1 MNNKDH
7 MLRTYFMNI
16 EKLIYQSFFILLLT
30 LLPLSQS
37 WAQDMGPGEIVVQT
51 IDRGIKVLED
61 PALQGFDKF
70 HQRKEKLWAI
80 LTPVFNFKET
90 SRRSLG
96 HHWKKRTDEERK
108 EFVSVFTQVL
118 RDVYLG
124 KTDTYSGGKF
134 IYVREIVKGKRG
146 KVQTNF
152 ITSDQKK
159 VVVNFSMHNIE
170 GTWKVYDIT
179 IEGVS
184 MVGNYRNQFNAILAK
199 SSFEDLMEKLYKKR
213 DEFVH

>member
-1 MNNKDH
+1 MTK
-7 MLRTYFMNI
+7 
-16 EKLIYQSFFILLLT
+16 KLIHRSLIILLLT
-30 LLPLSQS
+30 FLPLSHS
-37 WAQDMGPGEIVVQT
+37 WTQNPGPGEIVVAT
-51 IDRGIKVLED
+51 IDRGIKILEN
-61 PALQGFDKF
+61 PELQGFDKF
-70 HQRKEKLWAI
+70 QERKNKLWAI

-90 SRRSLG
+90 SRRALG
-96 HHWKKRTDEERK
+96 HHWKNRTDEERE

-118 RDVYLG
+118 RDIYLG
-124 KTDTYSGGKF
+124 KTDTYSGGQF

-159 VVVNFSMHNIE
+159 VVVDFSMRIFE

-199 SSFEDLMEKLYKKR
+199 SSFEELMEKLYKKR